1 MHCSP
6 RFPVPAITIALFFF
20 YHMWLIKYS
29 TKRIDVSSCLISDRI
44 DEPDL
49 FLPTETDLLLPALTG
64 SLTARRKGTQRE
76 IYTFT
81 HFGRSVYNFD
91 LFITYRDIYHDF
103 GIISL
108 YSYLHKPCKSVGD
121 FKVKSDKFFM
131 FREQCL
137 KARSGRHVDI
147 FMQ

>member
-6 RFPVPAITIALFFF
+6 RFPVPAITIALFF

-44 DEPDL
+44 NEPDL

-64 SLTARRKGTQRE
+64 PLTARRKGTQRE